1 MFFGKYRIF
10 VIGTVLASIMVAV
23 YCNLDVTPIWV
34 IIMINV
40 LMFTGITARMISS
53 SALLTAIPEPQ
64 DRGAFM
70 GINSSVQQIAGG
82 VASAIAGVIVI
93 QSPSG
98 KLERYP
104 LLGYVVI
111 GSMIVTVILMYF
123 LNQYV
128 SQKALTKKADDIV
141 LPHRDNGQEI
151 IAGVEIN

>member
-1 MFFGKYRIF
+1 MEAS
-10 VIGTVLASIMVAV
+10 TV
-23 YCNLDVTPIWV
+23 
-34 IIMINV
+34 
-40 LMFTGITARMISS
+40 ITARMISS

-64 DRGAFM
+64 DRGAFL

-82 VASAIAGVIVI
+82 VAAAIAGVIVI

-128 SQKALTKKADDIV
+128 AQKALTKKVDNMSIAPR
-141 LPHRDNGQEI
+141 PHSQE
-151 IAGVEIN
+151 AVVDAVGG